1 MNISRNHAQIVYNFE
16 RGALR
21 AHCSC
26 VLRLPTVVQAVFGD
40 TGSWE
45 MVVMGK
51 NGVTVQGTLYAPV
64 DGQPMSG
71 IQLHSQDYIQIGDRG
86 FYFLLPRSQARHA
99 QSVGALASGGLATGV
114 SRRTELDFGVCRP
127 GVAFGGWPASGSKQP
142 RCVPFHTD
150 TLVVCYG
157 DHPYRWCNIHGACQT
172 WRARGGRTNG
182 MAEPALE
189 ARFTPPAA
197 AHAPAPASA
206 AGTQAYQA
214 APSAPAAGARV
225 TAADAPSAHDAAN
238 GQLGQGAKED
248 AAEEDY
254 DMGQDYDEY

>member
-86 FYFLLPRSQARHA
+86 FYFLLPRCQARHA
-99 QSVGALASGGLATGV
+99 QSVGAPASGWLATGV
-114 SRRTELDFGVCRP
+114 SRSTELGFGVCRP
-127 GVAFGGWPASGSKQP
+127 GVASGGWPASGSKQP

-172 WRARGGRTNG
+172 WRARGQEKRHGRACFG
-182 MAEPALE
+182 SAVHPACGG
-189 ARFTPPAA
+189 ARASPCERGR
-197 AHAPAPASA
+197 HAGVPG
-206 AGTQAYQA
+206 GTQRTGRRCQGHCRGC
-214 APSAPAAGARV
+214 SERARRCKWSV
-225 TAADAPSAHDAAN
+225 RP
-238 GQLGQGAKED
+238 GRQRRCG
-248 AAEEDY
+248 
-254 DMGQDYDEY
+254 

>member
-127 GVAFGGWPASGSKQP
+127 GVAFGGWPAASN
-142 RCVPFHTD
+142 R
-150 TLVVCYG
+150 
-157 DHPYRWCNIHGACQT
+157 GACPFTLTLWLSAMVTTLTAGATYTGRAKPGEPGAAGQT
-172 WRARGGRTNG
+172 AWQSLLWKRGSPRLRRRTRQPLRARQARRRTRRH
-182 MAEPALE
+182 PAHRPPVPGSLPRMLR
-189 ARFTPPAA
+189 ARTTLQMV
-197 AHAPAPASA
+197 S
-206 AGTQAYQA
+206 
-214 APSAPAAGARV
+214 
-225 TAADAPSAHDAAN
+225 
-238 GQLGQGAKED
+238 
-248 AAEEDY
+248 
-254 DMGQDYDEY
+254 

>member
-150 TLVVCYG
+150 TLVVCLG
-157 DHPYRWCNIHGACQT
+157 DHPFRCSNIHGACQT
-172 WRARGGRTNG
+172 GEPGAAGQTAWQSLLWKRGSPRLRRRTRQPLRARQARRRTRRH
-182 MAEPALE
+182 PAHRPPVPGSLPRMLR
-189 ARFTPPAA
+189 ARTTLQMV
-197 AHAPAPASA
+197 S
-206 AGTQAYQA
+206 
-214 APSAPAAGARV
+214 
-225 TAADAPSAHDAAN
+225 
-238 GQLGQGAKED
+238 
-248 AAEEDY
+248 
-254 DMGQDYDEY
+254 